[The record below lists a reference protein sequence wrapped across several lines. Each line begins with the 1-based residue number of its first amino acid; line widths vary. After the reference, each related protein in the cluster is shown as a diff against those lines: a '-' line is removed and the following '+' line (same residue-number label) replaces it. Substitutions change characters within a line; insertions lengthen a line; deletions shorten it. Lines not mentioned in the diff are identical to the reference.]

1 MAEYLDKNGLK
12 VVLNQVKSYIDTTA
26 ENAGGGDDNTVTTG
40 IVELTR
46 GNLAKMKTAGYVTQF
61 NSFTSDEIGG
71 SAIRDMSSWPVVFG
85 LSVLD
90 KSSSTVIG
98 DFLIVPYG
106 EGDVDCTYSDYTIVV
121 SITDECKLLVS
132 NVSLVTTQL
141 QCYIYKF
148 A

>member
-1 MAEYLDKNGLK
+1 MAEYLDKAGIQ
-12 VVLNQVKSYIDTTA
+12 VVLNKLKRYVDNAA
-26 ENAGGGDDNTVTTG
+26 ENAGGEDDNTVTTD

-46 GNLAKMKTAGYVTQF
+46 GNLAKMKTAGYVTQY
-61 NSFTSDEIGG
+61 NSFTTDEMTGT
-71 SAIRDMSSWPVVFG
+71 STRDMSSWPVVFG

-90 KSSSTVIG
+90 KSSSTAIG

-106 EGDVDCTYSDYTIVV
+106 VGSVDYTYSDYTVNV
-121 SITDECKLLVS
+121 NITNECKLNIS
-132 NVSLVTTQL
+132 NTSLVVTQL